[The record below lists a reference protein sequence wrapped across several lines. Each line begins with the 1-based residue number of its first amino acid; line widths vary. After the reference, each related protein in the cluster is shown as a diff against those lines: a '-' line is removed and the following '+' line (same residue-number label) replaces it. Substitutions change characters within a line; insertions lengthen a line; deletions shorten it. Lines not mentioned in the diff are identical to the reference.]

1 MNVAL
6 PIVSEAARP
15 DRVADGARHLEVDRV
30 WKSYTAGVHVV
41 RDVSFSLAQGE
52 FLTLLGPSGSGK
64 TSTLMM
70 VAGFEAPSRGAIRV
84 DGRDVA
90 QLPPERRNFGVVFQG
105 YALFPH
111 MTVLDNVAFPLRMKG
126 IGGTARRRAAM
137 EMLDRVGLAE
147 FAARRPRA
155 LSDGQQQRVALARA
169 LVFEPDALL
178 LDEPLGALDR
188 KLREALQVEIKEI
201 QRRVG
206 VSILFVTHDQ
216 DEAMMM
222 SDRIAVMQDGRI
234 VQLGAP
240 DEVYLHPE
248 TPFVAGFLGETNL
261 LRGQCVAQQGGH
273 AMVQFADG
281 VAGPA
286 RLSCG
291 GAPPRVGEAVLA
303 SIRPERISLLP
314 ADAWRRPATAQPR
327 RPSDAIGE
335 PHPPRTRPAARR
347 CPRNRFVSPR
357 NPATNGVSDAD
368 TPRPARLSRG
378 GARPGVGEA
387 VLASIRPERISL
399 LRAGETADCV
409 IEGVVTDRVFLGRHT
424 RLVVQ
429 AMGRTLIVSAAE
441 PPPAAVARGASVR
454 VGWSREDAQIL
465 NETGDAAG

>member
-6 PIVSEAARP
+6 PIVAEPPQPDDPASDGPAPNGPASGELTASARH
-15 DRVADGARHLEVDRV
+15 HLEVDGV
-30 WKSYTAGVHVV
+30 WKSYTAGIHVV
-41 RDVSFSLAQGE
+41 RDVSFTLAQGE

-70 VAGFEAPSRGAIRV
+70 VAGFEAPTRGAIRV

-111 MTVLDNVAFPLRMKG
+111 MTVLENVAFPLRMKRV
-126 IGGTARRRAAM
+126 GGAARRRSAM

-147 FAARRPRA
+147 FATRRPRA
-155 LSDGQQQRVALARA
+155 LSGGQQQRVALARA

-188 KLREALQVEIKEI
+188 KLREALQVEIKDI

-261 LRGQCVAQQGGH
+261 LRGQCVAQHGGH
-273 AMVQFADG
+273 AVVRFADG
-281 VAGPA
+281 VTG
-286 RLSCG
+286 
-291 GAPPRVGEAVLA
+291 
-303 SIRPERISLLP
+303 
-314 ADAWRRPATAQPR
+314 
-327 RPSDAIGE
+327 
-335 PHPPRTRPAARR
+335 
-347 CPRNRFVSPR
+347 
-357 NPATNGVSDAD
+357 
-368 TPRPARLSRG
+368 PARLSRG
-378 GARPGVGEA
+378 GARPRVGEA
-387 VLASIRPERISL
+387 VLTSIRPERISL
-399 LRAGETADCV
+399 LREEAMARVPDATTAGVPEATASCV

-424 RLVVQ
+424 RLTIQ
-429 AMGRTLIVSAAE
+429 ALGRTLIVSAAE
-441 PPPAAVARGASVR
+441 PPPVAVARGAAVR